1 MDAKARDLAL
11 LTAMSLLCA
20 GVAWISD
27 YVIFGFG
34 LFCSKARAFLIGHS
48 AGATTRERCFS
59 TPLTSTAITAVAK
72 TKPSA
77 MVAVVPSTRSKPP
90 RP

>member
-34 LFCSKARAFLIGHS
+34 LFCIRWRRRCRHS
-48 AGATTRERCFS
+48 REVLALTWTR
-59 TPLTSTAITAVAK
+59 
-72 TKPSA
+72 
-77 MVAVVPSTRSKPP
+77 
-90 RP
+90 